1 MNLQDTLGN
10 IEWLRANEDAIKKML
25 PDTWTHMENLN
36 GLKLGVQMK
45 LLGIDWR
52 TEDQFGKVMV
62 FLEKM
67 GFLQRQNGYQVRA
80 NPSRVIPSA

>member
-36 GLKLGVQMK
+36 GLKLGFQMK